1 MEKNQP
7 LYFPDILSHNAP
19 SQAPFLTLIAA
30 CVDRQPPQPVDGLRF
45 FMRRFSP
52 LLQGGN
58 AALKLPLLL
67 EIRMFCSIRKDP
79 EVGRGRGWGTTP
91 IPIYHL
97 QQTNTCFQ
105 SEAKLTVSK
114 RLIFKRMPGLPGI
127 KIKLLG
133 RKNDSTQQILKW
145 ETRDLTATGCWDIL
159 TPSFPVLSDIV
170 VVEHRDLCFRYLWC
184 NYYCHCCFCTFFL
197 HPALKPA
204 PFF

>member
-30 CVDRQPPQPVDGLRF
+30 CVDRQPLQPFEGLRF

-52 LLQGGN
+52 LLQDGN

-67 EIRMFCSIRKDP
+67 EIGIFCCIRKDP
-79 EVGRGRGWGTTP
+79 EVGREWGTAP

-114 RLIFKRMPGLPGI
+114 HLIFKRMPGLHGI

-133 RKNDSTQQILKW
+133 RKNDSTQQILK
-145 ETRDLTATGCWDIL
+145 
-159 TPSFPVLSDIV
+159 
-170 VVEHRDLCFRYLWC
+170 
-184 NYYCHCCFCTFFL
+184 
-197 HPALKPA
+197 
-204 PFF
+204 